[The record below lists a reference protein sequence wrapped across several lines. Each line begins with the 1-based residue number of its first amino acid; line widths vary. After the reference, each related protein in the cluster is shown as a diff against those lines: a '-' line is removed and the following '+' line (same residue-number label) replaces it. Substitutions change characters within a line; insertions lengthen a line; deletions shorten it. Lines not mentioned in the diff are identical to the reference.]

1 MNILLTGGA
10 GYIGSLLATELVNK
24 GYKITVVDRIDFND
38 GSLNHLFYSK
48 NFEFFRKDLLKVRFN
63 EIKIKKFDLIIPL
76 AIISASFS

>member
-48 NFEFFRKDLLKVRFN
+48 NFEFF
-63 EIKIKKFDLIIPL
+63 EKIF
-76 AIISASFS
+76 